1 MFLRIDKVTGVNNAP
16 PIPSS
21 NDSSSPPLHACLAT
35 AVTRQKEE
43 ETVEKVEG
51 TITDDDNNEEEK
63 INEFNASGE
72 LFVVGRKNAAVTI
85 DDKVRF
91 LSLSVLL
98 FIALW
103 ILYCF

>member
-21 NDSSSPPLHACLAT
+21 NNDSSSPPLHACLAT

-43 ETVEKVEG
+43 EETVEKVEG
-51 TITDDDNNEEEK
+51 TITDDDNNEE

-85 DDKVRF
+85 DDKVS
-91 LSLSVLL
+91 SLSALL
-98 FIALW
+98 L
-103 ILYCF
+103 LL

>member
-16 PIPSS
+16 PIPT

-51 TITDDDNNEEEK
+51 TITDDNEEK

-85 DDKVRF
+85 DDKVR
-91 LSLSVLL
+91 SLSVLL
-98 FIALW
+98 FIAV
-103 ILYCF
+103 

>member
-16 PIPSS
+16 PIPSTN

-43 ETVEKVEG
+43 EETVEKVEG
-51 TITDDDNNEEEK
+51 TITDDNEE

-85 DDKVRF
+85 DDKVR
-91 LSLSVLL
+91 SLSVLL
-98 FIALW
+98 
-103 ILYCF
+103 ILLYEFYCV

>member
-21 NDSSSPPLHACLAT
+21 NNDSSSPPLHACLAT

-43 ETVEKVEG
+43 ETVEKVDG
-51 TITDDDNNEEEK
+51 AITDDDEE

-85 DDKVRF
+85 DDKVRS

-103 ILYCF
+103 ILYCV

>member
-16 PIPSS
+16 PIPT
-21 NDSSSPPLHACLAT
+21 NDSSPPLHACLAT

-43 ETVEKVEG
+43 ETVEKVED

-85 DDKVRF
+85 DDKVRS
-91 LSLSVLL
+91 LSLFYHLL
-98 FIALW
+98 L
-103 ILYCF
+103 